1 MRTEQQE
8 QLSVSKQVDNLI
20 DWSTSLISAA
30 FEADDIENGCAI
42 ADEFFEW
49 IKGDFDEP
57 LLYYCEDEL
66 SYYL

>member
-1 MRTEQQE
+1 MRTQQQE
-8 QLSVSKQVDNLI
+8 QLSVSNQVDSLVE
-20 DWSTSLISAA
+20 WSSSLVSAA

-66 SYYL
+66 NQYL